1 MSDNTPAPIIR
12 FGSGSLGELADVC
25 EEAGITRP
33 LLVASRRGAAAAVG
47 LPVIATYD
55 GVRPHVPVETVRE
68 AVALVRERGADGLVG
83 LGGGSSVDT
92 CKAIVAELAQGVEE
106 GVALPRVVAV
116 PTTYAGAEWT
126 PYFGMLVAPGKKGG
140 GMDERARPVAAIYDP
155 ELTVELPLEATVGT
169 AMNALAHC
177 AEAYYHP
184 ARTEGAERHADTG
197 ATTIGYAL
205 PIVAERLDGIYGR
218 TRLLE
223 GAMRAALALAD
234 SGLCLGHAMAQAL
247 GGRYGVPQGST
258 NAVCLPAA
266 LRFNAVAVPA
276 AVARFSEALGADD
289 AAARVEEL
297 ARLGGFGRLRD
308 LGVPEDDLDV
318 VAEAVVERPGARA
331 NPRPATAVE
340 VAELLRSV
348 W

>member
-1 MSDNTPAPIIR
+1 MSDTPPTRIIR
-12 FGSGSLGELADVC
+12 FGAGALGELAHVC
-25 EEAGITRP
+25 EEAEISRP
-33 LLVASRRGAAAAVG
+33 LLVASRRGAGTAG
-47 LPVIATYD
+47 RLPVVATFD
-55 GVRPHVPVETVRE
+55 GVRPHVPVESVRD
-68 AVALVRERGADGLVG
+68 AAALVRETGADGLVG
-83 LGGGSSVDT
+83 LGGGSAIDT
-92 CKAIVAELAQGVEE
+92 CKAIVAELAPEAGVC
-106 GVALPRVVAV
+106 LPRIVAI

-126 PYFGMLVAPGKKGG
+126 PYFGMLLGPGQKGG

-184 ARTEGAERHADTG
+184 GRTERAERHADTG
-197 ATTIGYAL
+197 ATAIGYAL
-205 PIVAERLDGIYGR
+205 PLVVERLDGIYGR

-223 GAMRAALALAD
+223 GAMRAAFALAD

-247 GGRYGVPQGST
+247 GGRYGLPQGST

-266 LRFNAVAVPA
+266 LRFNAVAVPD
-276 AVARFSEALGADD
+276 AVARLAEALAAED
-289 AAARVEEL
+289 AATRVEEL
-297 ARLGGFGRLRD
+297 ARLGGFERLRD
-308 LGVPEDDLDV
+308 LGVPEGDLDD
-318 VAEAVVERPGARA
+318 VAEAVIARPGAQA
-331 NPRPATAVE
+331 NPRPVTVPE